1 MPSASFGPHPVSRFA
16 GSPPPSGSEV
26 WEQEKQVS
34 GWGLGS
40 PQVPADHAS
49 ALRQDKLKVHMR
61 KHTGEKP
68 YLCQQCGAAFAHNY
82 DLKNHM
88 RVHTGLRPYQCDS
101 CCKTFVR
108 SDHLHRHL
116 KKDGCNGVPS
126 RRGRKPRVRGVPPDV
141 PAGAGAPPG
150 LPDAPRNGQEKH
162 FKDEEEDEEE
172 ASPDGSGRLNVAGSG
187 GDDGAGGPAVA
198 TAEGNFAT

>member
-1 MPSASFGPHPVSRFA
+1 MIQGAGKLPRHIRTHTGEKPYECNICKVRFT
-16 GSPPPSGSEV
+16 
-26 WEQEKQVS
+26 
-34 GWGLGS
+34 
-40 PQVPADHAS
+40 
-49 ALRQDKLKVHMR
+49 RQDKLKVHMR

>member
-1 MPSASFGPHPVSRFA
+1 MKMMLSLGMRIWHAVVWLLFITTSL
-16 GSPPPSGSEV
+16 PPTEREGMALQGQRGGLGRAAIPGGGLPSG
-26 WEQEKQVS
+26 
-34 GWGLGS
+34 
-40 PQVPADHAS
+40 AS
-49 ALRQDKLKVHMR
+49 ADPRPVHRQDKLKVHMR

-126 RRGRKPRVRGVPPDV
+126 RRGRKPRVST
-141 PAGAGAPPG
+141 AF
-150 LPDAPRNGQEKH
+150 LPSSSFLLPHCLTGIRQQRQLHPSAR
-162 FKDEEEDEEE
+162 
-172 ASPDGSGRLNVAGSG
+172 ADG
-187 GDDGAGGPAVA
+187 
-198 TAEGNFAT
+198 

>member
-1 MPSASFGPHPVSRFA
+1 M
-16 GSPPPSGSEV
+16 
-26 WEQEKQVS
+26 
-34 GWGLGS
+34 
-40 PQVPADHAS
+40 
-49 ALRQDKLKVHMR
+49 HMR
-61 KHTGEKP
+61 THTGEKP

-126 RRGRKPRVRGVPPDV
+126 RRGRKPRVRSGGLGGPDPSPGATAPPSA
-141 PAGAGAPPG
+141 PAPPG
-150 LPDAPRNGQEKH
+150 SPEARRNGQEKH
-162 FKDEEEDEEE
+162 FKDEDEDEEE
-172 ASPDGSGRLNVAGSG
+172 ASPDGLSRLNVAGAGRGG
-187 GDDGAGGPAVA
+187 GDGATGTPADGSFAAGLA
-198 TAEGNFAT
+198 